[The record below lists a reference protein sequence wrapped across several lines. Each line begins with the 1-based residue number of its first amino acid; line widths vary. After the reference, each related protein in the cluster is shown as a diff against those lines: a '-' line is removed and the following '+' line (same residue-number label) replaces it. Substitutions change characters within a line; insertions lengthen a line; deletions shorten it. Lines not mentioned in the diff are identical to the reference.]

1 MVELPRLKWLNREPE
16 VAVLPREV
24 LPNREPVSAELPK
37 ADVRPAK
44 FDAARDG
51 DMAEFI
57 ARAELIPALR
67 EAESP
72 LDGAMAEERPEVDA
86 LPRAADVP
94 PKPRYPAEPVPDAA
108 MLPRAAAVP
117 PAAPP
122 KPCHCPSA
130 IADLPK

>member
-1 MVELPRLKWLNREPE
+1 LPRVKWLKREVEL
-16 VAVLPREV
+16 AVLPREV

-37 ADVRPAK
+37 AEVRPAK
-44 FDAARDG
+44 FDAAREG

-57 ARAELIPALR
+57 AWAEFMPVPR
-67 EAESP
+67 EAER
-72 LDGAMAEERPEVDA
+72 LLEGAMAEERPEADA
-86 LPRAADVP
+86 LPRAPAVP
-94 PKPRYPAEPVPDAA
+94 PKPRFAAEAVPDAA
-108 MLPRAAAVP
+108 TLPRVAAP